1 MKKHPKCAFNFK
13 IPADPIAIIGMVRP
27 MFVEAGGT
35 VTGENADF
43 TFSMPT
49 KIGRFDGACKVLEP
63 TLVNI
68 TVTERPEVISC
79 KMIQKQL
86 TVYITEAV
94 KMYNQQSKAA
104 ANGEAADLAEE
115 AAALAE
121 EAADLAEEAT
131 DLAEEAADLAEEAAV
146 LNEEALL
153 VDGLAAADAAT
164 DGEVSDGRSNGE

>member
-1 MKKHPKCAFNFK
+1 MKKQPTCAFNFK
-13 IPADPIAIIGMVRP
+13 IPADPMAIIGMVRP

-49 KIGRFDGACKVLEP
+49 KIGRFDGACKVLEL

-68 TVTERPEVISC
+68 TVTQRPDVISC

-94 KMYNQQSKAA
+94 KMYRDQSKAA
-104 ANGEAADLAEE
+104 ATAVDNAA
-115 AAALAE
+115 
-121 EAADLAEEAT
+121 T
-131 DLAEEAADLAEEAAV
+131 V
-146 LNEEALL
+146 M
-153 VDGLAAADAAT
+153 DGKAAT
-164 DGEVSDGRSNGE
+164 DVATGEEVNDGPSNGA

>member
-1 MKKHPKCAFNFK
+1 M
-13 IPADPIAIIGMVRP
+13 AIIGMVRP

-49 KIGRFDGACKVLEP
+49 KIGRFDGACKVLEL

-68 TVTERPEVISC
+68 TVTQRPDVISC

-94 KMYNQQSKAA
+94 KMYRDQSKAA
-104 ANGEAADLAEE
+104 ATAVDNAA
-115 AAALAE
+115 
-121 EAADLAEEAT
+121 T
-131 DLAEEAADLAEEAAV
+131 V
-146 LNEEALL
+146 M
-153 VDGLAAADAAT
+153 DGKAAT
-164 DGEVSDGRSNGE
+164 DVATGEEVNDGPSNGA